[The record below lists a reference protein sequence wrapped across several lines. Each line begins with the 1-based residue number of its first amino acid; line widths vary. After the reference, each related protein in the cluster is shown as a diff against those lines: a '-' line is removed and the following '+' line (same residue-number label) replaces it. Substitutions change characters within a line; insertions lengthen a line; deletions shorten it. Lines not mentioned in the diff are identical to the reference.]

1 MNKRFEFSN
10 FSNEWIETNFSLR
23 IGETK
28 LGQEISTNDSSRKF
42 QILGVKE
49 SVGPQLNLGR
59 PGAENAFD
67 CFVTRFL
74 NMQSNRFLTGNDI
87 NFSCV
92 ITVNPSSELYSSD
105 WINELDQ
112 LIIEWAIDIY
122 KNNCIPIV
130 IGGGHNNAYPLITA
144 FKKAFN
150 KPISVVNLDPHAD
163 FRALEGRHSGNPFS
177 YAAKEGSLNKYALL
191 GLSESYNNEHI
202 LNELDTFKANYC
214 FFEEWLDDSNA
225 FENDLNETFN
235 FISSSEFGI
244 ELDLD
249 SIAFMP
255 TSAFSPS
262 GISVDQARKY
272 IRKFASSE
280 NAEYL
285 HLPEGAPQTDVE
297 KAIVGK
303 SLAFFVSDF
312 IKKKNK

>member
-1 MNKRFEFSN
+1 MNKRFTFNN
-10 FSNEWIETNFSLR
+10 FSNDWIESNFTSR
-23 IGETK
+23 NGETK
-28 LGQEISTNDSSRKF
+28 LGQEISINDSSRKF

-67 CFVTRFL
+67 CFVGRFL

-87 NFSCV
+87 NFSGV

-112 LIIEWAIDIY
+112 LIINWATTVY
-122 KNNCIPIV
+122 QANCIPIV
-130 IGGGHNNAYPLITA
+130 IGGGHNNAYPLISA
-144 FKKAFN
+144 YKKTFS

-202 LNELDTFKANYC
+202 LKELDTFNANYC

-225 FENDLNETFN
+225 FEKDLNETFE
-235 FISSSEFGI
+235 FISLSEFGI

-262 GISVDQARKY
+262 GISVDEARMY
-272 IRKFASSE
+272 IRKFASS
-280 NAEYL
+280 NNVQYL
-285 HLPEGAPQTDVE
+285 HLPEGAPQTEVE

-312 IKKKNK
+312 IKKRK

>member
-1 MNKRFEFSN
+1 MNKRFELIN
-10 FSNEWIETNFSLR
+10 FSNDWIEMNFSLR

-28 LGQEISTNDSSRKF
+28 LGQEISINDSSRKF

-59 PGAENAFD
+59 SGAENAFD
-67 CFVTRFL
+67 SFVTRFL

-87 NFSCV
+87 NFSGV
-92 ITVNPSSELYSSD
+92 ITVNPSTELHSSD
-105 WINELDQ
+105 WINELDN
-112 LIIEWAIDIY
+112 LIIEWATTVY
-122 KNNCIPIV
+122 KNKCIPIV

-150 KPISVVNLDPHAD
+150 NPISVVNLDPHAD

-202 LNELDTFKANYC
+202 LSELDAFKAKYC

-225 FENDLNETFN
+225 FENDLNETFD
-235 FISSSEFGI
+235 FIQSSEFGI

-272 IRKFASSE
+272 IRKFATS
-280 NAEYL
+280 NNVKYI
-285 HLPEGAPQTDVE
+285 HLPEGAPQSDVE
-297 KAIVGK
+297 KATVGK

-312 IKKKNK
+312 IKKRK

>member
-1 MNKRFEFSN
+1 MNKRFTFNN
-10 FSNEWIETNFSLR
+10 FSNNWIESNFTIR
-23 IGETK
+23 NGETK
-28 LGQEISTNDSSRKF
+28 LGQEISINDTSRKF

-59 PGAENAFD
+59 SGAENAFD
-67 CFVTRFL
+67 CFATRFL

-87 NFSCV
+87 NFSGV

-112 LIIEWAIDIY
+112 LIIEWATNIY
-122 KNNCIPIV
+122 KNKCIPIV

-144 FKKAFN
+144 FKKSFN

-191 GLSESYNNEHI
+191 GLSESNNNEHI
-202 LNELDTFKANYC
+202 LKELDTFNANYC
-214 FFEEWLDDSNA
+214 FFEEWLDDSNV
-225 FENDLNETFN
+225 FETDLNKTFDL
-235 FISSSEFGI
+235 IHSSEFGI

-272 IRKFASSE
+272 IRKFAASS
-280 NAEYL
+280 NVKYI

-297 KAIVGK
+297 KTIVGK

-312 IKKKNK
+312 IKKRK